1 MNISRLFFIV
11 SILFFF
17 ECSVCVNSSRL
28 KSNDSI
34 GSQPESQMLSLH
46 GSSPPLVPGVCGL
59 NNLGNT
65 CFMNSALQCMSNVPA
80 LTSYFLSGKW
90 KSELNIRNPLGS
102 QGRIATAYADL
113 IKQLWSGTRAYAVPR
128 EFKVCISWYLF
139 VVWLLY
145 YYCIECS
152 NVFI

>member
-1 MNISRLFFIV
+1 M
-11 SILFFF
+11 
-17 ECSVCVNSSRL
+17 

-102 QGRIATAYADL
+102 QGRIAIAYADL

-128 EFKVCISWYLF
+128 EFKLSSSFQLISIYSQSLSTQLLIPDSHLLVEWGESEFTWYCLACIFPLRF
-139 VVWLLY
+139 
-145 YYCIECS
+145 
-152 NVFI
+152 